1 MLPYLRWWRPLCV
14 ANGITRPCD
23 NTRVPRRGGSRRGA
37 VSGGMLRVHRWG
49 RSERRGCGCRCSRA
63 SVLGTRAYV
72 WEQLPRG
79 SQQLCCRMPFPYS
92 GLPELHL
99 ARPHR
104 HQLAGRSGGP
114 RASVPERSAVAQ
126 LGPLRVCFCNSTA
139 LLHSLV
145 AATYSLPPMSDAFH
159 GLRDAKPTLG
169 KTGTALLQVFWAD
182 E

>member
-49 RSERRGCGCRCSRA
+49 RSERRGCGCRCARA

-104 HQLAGRSGGP
+104 HELAGRSGGP
-114 RASVPERSAVAQ
+114 SFGPGAPGPRTTRTAPRLLLRPNCTLAFSRSRRIQ
-126 LGPLRVCFCNSTA
+126 LATHAGRLPRTA
-139 LLHSLV
+139 
-145 AATYSLPPMSDAFH
+145 
-159 GLRDAKPTLG
+159 
-169 KTGTALLQVFWAD
+169 
-182 E
+182 

>member
-114 RASVPERSAVAQ
+114 SFGPGALGRRTTRTAPCLLLRLNCTLAFSRSCHIQ
-126 LGPLRVCFCNSTA
+126 L
-139 LLHSLV
+139 
-145 AATYSLPPMSDAFH
+145 ATHVGRLPRIA
-159 GLRDAKPTLG
+159 
-169 KTGTALLQVFWAD
+169 
-182 E
+182 